1 MLLLQRLRLS
11 LIIYWVVDAGVY
23 SWYYFLSSTLPL
35 TTSARSLLPPCPDDI
50 DFPHSLSSST
60 IIDCTVHLIKD
71 AIVYSCFWLSPTEL
85 WAFSE
90 LWPIPVCW
98 YRTDLVMTTKCQL
111 KLETWVYPVSLT
123 CASFPWHKI
132 CISTMAHSYHLLGSC
147 FNGIQRN
154 WVNSVISNEI
164 RSMFLD
170 FWNNLLSIESKMI
183 KFESC

>member
-1 MLLLQRLRLS
+1 M
-11 LIIYWVVDAGVY
+11 
-23 SWYYFLSSTLPL
+23 PL
-35 TTSARSLLPPCPDDI
+35 
-50 DFPHSLSSST
+50 
-60 IIDCTVHLIKD
+60 
-71 AIVYSCFWLSPTEL
+71 IVYSCFWLSPTKL
-85 WAFSE
+85 WAFNE

-98 YRTDLVMTTKCQL
+98 YRTDLVMTTKCHL

-132 CISTMAHSYHLLGSC
+132 WISTMAHSYHLLGSC

-170 FWNNLLSIESKMI
+170 FWNNLSIESKKRWLSLNPASLLCDTHVFLEFRLSW
-183 KFESC
+183 KFMWLCYVWLPITLKVMWFHGMLESMDSPFRIQLW